1 MPRQRIEYDPEGIN
15 FAGPAPRP
23 MDRCLVALLPNGT
36 VQVDTSHLFLQD
48 PRAGVNHFDDS
59 GAYVT
64 I

>member
-1 MPRQRIEYDPEGIN
+1 
-15 FAGPAPRP
+15 